1 MCGHEGPLFP
11 AGGRAAG
18 AGPPFTSRAVPG
30 PGRTPPPTSGGC
42 VGGRAGPGQ
51 PAATPGAVSAL
62 PRRKGPLSS
71 RGHPPLPPPSG
82 PTSRGLCGM
91 LCPCCGICASV
102 WGLEGDYYSYLLL
115 IIIYSPPPP
124 RGAELPKDRAA
135 RPGRPRPRRCSA
147 RPSPGPPAWLL
158 PGCLNSGRCIVV
170 PPLSRLS
177 LLFRLFLLL
186 LLFIP
191 PPSPTLPRREVI
203 QTPSC
208 PIRPKRRRLP
218 RVGQVEPGAGWGWG
232 GGDKSIDKPEIC
244 WK

>member
-1 MCGHEGPLFP
+1 MATRDRCSP
-11 AGGRAAG
+11 RVD
-18 AGPPFTSRAVPG
+18 GPPAPALPLPLGRCRG
-30 PGRTPPPTSGGC
+30 PAEHPPTLRGAAWG
-42 VGGRAGPGQ
+42 AGPGQ

-124 RGAELPKDRAA
+124 RSGAAQG
-135 RPGRPRPRRCSA
+135 PGRPPRAAPAPAMLC
-147 RPSPGPPAWLL
+147 PSLPGPAGLASAGLLEFGTLYRGPAAVA
-158 PGCLNSGRCIVV
+158 IVTV
-170 PPLSRLS
+170 IPA
-177 LLFRLFLLL
+177 F
-186 LLFIP
+186 FIIITIYS